1 MRTQTQGG
9 PLPAPANYGP
19 ETGGRWFG
27 LWDTYFTIS
36 YLVTVAFLLGFDGGL
51 DAGGGA
57 VAVAIGAMTLM
68 VIWYAALGR
77 ALMIDAGERRSSR
90 GAVVF
95 VGGLLVLFV
104 VADAFDLRSS
114 FSLFAVVPMLIM
126 SLPIRPALALSM
138 VANLWPVAA
147 VLFQGGDLD
156 SAVRGVLPMS
166 LLGLALSVLLGLWIT
181 RVVGQSKDRGELIA
195 ELRRTRESV
204 ARLSH
209 EAGISA
215 ERERLAREIHDTLA
229 QSLTS
234 VIGLVQAAESEVEPS
249 PDLALRHLGLAGRVA
264 RESLAETRDFVAA
277 LTPPS
282 LRESSL
288 AQALRRQAETL
299 TAETGLDVRCSVE
312 GVEEPLPVAVSVV
325 LLRSAQEAIANV
337 RKHATRARVVEVV
350 VAFEGKTDRDEDVVR
365 LTIRDDGEGF
375 TPFDEQ
381 DAVSGQQG
389 GFGLPGM
396 RARAEEINGTAVVR
410 SVPGEGTTVEVTVPL
425 GAGAGAGVVGVGAE
439 PVDSVDSRGG
449 R

>member
-1 MRTQTQGG
+1 VRTQTPGG
-9 PLPAPANYGP
+9 PPPAPANYGP

-27 LWDTYFTIS
+27 LWDTYFAIS
-36 YLVTVAFLLGFDGGL
+36 YLVTVALLLGFDGGL

-77 ALMIDAGERRSSR
+77 ALMIDAAERRSSR
-90 GAVVF
+90 RAVVF

-147 VLFQGGDLD
+147 VLFQGGGLD
-156 SAVRGVLPMS
+156 PAVRGALPMS

-264 RESLAETRDFVAA
+264 RESLAEARDFVAA

-288 AQALRRQAETL
+288 VQALRRQAEAL
-299 TAETGLDVRCSVE
+299 TAETGLDVRCAVE
-312 GVEEPLPVAVSVV
+312 GAEEPLPVAVSVV

-337 RKHATRARVVEVV
+337 RKHATRAQVVEVV
-350 VAFEGKTDRDEDVVR
+350 VAFEGKRDGSGDRDEAVVR

-375 TPFDEQ
+375 TPFDERG
-381 DAVSGQQG
+381 ARNGRRG

-410 SVPGEGTTVEVTVPL
+410 SIPGEGTTVEVTVPL
-425 GAGAGAGVVGVGAE
+425 GAGAGAGAE
-439 PVDSVDSRGG
+439 RVDSRGG